1 MMVATT
7 DTWIRVPH
15 ANSRSS
21 ELERLNI
28 HAHYERREQVEVSNL
43 FKKKVEV
50 PNGQSLHIAHISHS
64 NHGVQVDYTQI

>member
-28 HAHYERREQVEVSNL
+28 HAHYERREQVEVPNL
-43 FKKKVEV
+43 LDIK
-50 PNGQSLHIAHISHS
+50 
-64 NHGVQVDYTQI
+64 

>member
-28 HAHYERREQVEVSNL
+28 HAHYERREQVEVPNL
-43 FKKKVEV
+43 LEEKSRGPQWTKF
-50 PNGQSLHIAHISHS
+50 A
-64 NHGVQVDYTQI
+64 YCAY